1 MAARAYAPRGSSV
14 PALRASVSWLCMSI
28 QFHIPVRCKMA
39 IDQKAEHAPWRDPS
53 RISSARSFALMGAGV
68 LIGLILAGYSL
79 FTARSA
85 STLIVPAEDV
95 ALVNQQPVSRA
106 DYLALLQTL
115 YGVDLSHA
123 TQEQRH
129 KVLDDMIREELFV
142 QRGKELD
149 VASTDPDVRSALV
162 NAVELEIAENALT
175 SQPSEAALRQFF
187 EAHQE
192 RYVSEGVMRVRDL
205 VFPASALG
213 ELPRD
218 PEALER
224 AVTDAQTLAHLNGR
238 DSGKTKGEEFY
249 FAAKIHLG
257 DELFAAA
264 RDLGNGGV
272 SRPIQLPDGIHVL
285 DMEQNRHPVP
295 FGFAA
300 ARAQVLSDYRN
311 QAVDK
316 LKLSGESFLRKRAN
330 VLIADDLR

>member
-1 MAARAYAPRGSSV
+1 MFI
-14 PALRASVSWLCMSI
+14 L
-28 QFHIPVRCKMA
+28 FHIPVRFKMA
-39 IDQKAEHAPWRDPS
+39 TEQRFERASWRDPS
-53 RISSARSFALMGAGV
+53 QISSARSFALMAAGV
-68 LIGLILAGYSL
+68 LIGLALAGYSL

-123 TQEQRH
+123 TQEQRR

-162 NAVELEIAENALT
+162 NAVELEIAENAIT
-175 SQPSEAALRQFF
+175 SQPSEAALRRFF
-187 EAHQE
+187 ETHQD
-192 RYVSEGVMRVRDL
+192 RYVSEGIMRVKDL
-205 VFPASALG
+205 V
-213 ELPRD
+213 
-218 PEALER
+218 
-224 AVTDAQTLAHLNGR
+224 NGR
-238 DSGKTKGEEFY
+238 DSGKTKGDEFY

-257 DELFAAA
+257 DELFAVA
-264 RDLGNGGV
+264 RGMENGSV
-272 SRPIQLPDGIHVL
+272 SKPVQLPDGIHVL
-285 DMEQNRHPVP
+285 EMEQNKHPVP

-300 ARAQVLSDYRN
+300 AHAQVLSDYRN

-330 VLIADDLR
+330 VLIADDMR

>member
-1 MAARAYAPRGSSV
+1 MA
-14 PALRASVSWLCMSI
+14 L
-28 QFHIPVRCKMA
+28 
-39 IDQKAEHAPWRDPS
+39 DQKPERAAWRDPS
-53 RISSARSFALMGAGV
+53 RISSARSFALMAAGV

-85 STLIVPAEDV
+85 SLIVPAEDV

-175 SQPSEAALRQFF
+175 SQPSEAALRQYF
-187 EAHQE
+187 ETHQD
-192 RYVSEGVMRVRDL
+192 RYVSEGVMRVKDL

-213 ELPRD
+213 ELPHD
-218 PEALER
+218 PEALKR
-224 AVTDAQTLAHLNGR
+224 AVNDAQMLAHLNGR
-238 DSGKTKGEEFY
+238 DSGKTRGEEFY

-264 RDLGNGGV
+264 RGLENGEV
-272 SRPIQLPDGIHVL
+272 SRPIQLSDGMHVL

>member
-1 MAARAYAPRGSSV
+1 
-14 PALRASVSWLCMSI
+14 MSI
-28 QFHIPVRCKMA
+28 QFPIPVRFKMT
-39 IDQKAEHAPWRDPS
+39 IDQKPEQAPSWRDPS
-53 RISSARSFALMGAGV
+53 QISNVRSFVLMAAGV
-68 LIGLILAGYSL
+68 LIGLVLAGYSL

-95 ALVNQQPVSRA
+95 ALVNQQPLSRA

-123 TQEQRH
+123 TPEQRR

-162 NAVELEIAENALT
+162 NAVELEIAENAIT

-187 EAHQE
+187 ETHQD
-192 RYVSEGVMRVRDL
+192 RYVSEGIMRVRDL
-205 VFPASALG
+205 VFPASALA
-213 ELPRD
+213 ELPHD
-218 PEALER
+218 PPALKR
-224 AVTDAQTLAHLNGR
+224 AVADADMLAHLDGR

-264 RDLGNGGV
+264 RGLANGEV
-272 SRPIQLPDGIHVL
+272 SQPIPLSDGIHVL
-285 DMEQNRHPVP
+285 DMELNKHPVP
-295 FGFAA
+295 FAFAA
-300 ARAQVLSDYRN
+300 ARTQVLSDYRS

-316 LKLSGESFLRKRAN
+316 LKLSGEVFLRKRAN

>member
-1 MAARAYAPRGSSV
+1 MF
-14 PALRASVSWLCMSI
+14 I
-28 QFHIPVRCKMA
+28 QFHTAVRFKMA
-39 IDQKAEHAPWRDPS
+39 TDQKPGRASWRDPS
-53 RISSARSFALMGAGV
+53 QISSARSFALMAAGV
-68 LIGLILAGYSL
+68 LVGLVLAGYSL

-106 DYLALLQTL
+106 DYVALLQTL

-123 TQEQRH
+123 TQEQRR

-162 NAVELEIAENALT
+162 NAVELEIAENAIT
-175 SQPSEAALRQFF
+175 SQPSEAALRRFF
-187 EAHQE
+187 ETHQD
-192 RYVSEGVMRVRDL
+192 RYVSEGIMRVKDL
-205 VFPASALG
+205 VFPATALP
-213 ELPRD
+213 ELPIE
-218 PEALER
+218 PQALKN
-224 AVTDAQTLAHLNGR
+224 AISDAQTLAHLNGR
-238 DSGKTKGEEFY
+238 DSGKTKGDEFY

-257 DELFAAA
+257 DELFAVA
-264 RDLGNGGV
+264 RDLANSSV
-272 SRPIQLPDGIHVL
+272 SKPMQLPDGIHVL
-285 DMEQNRHPVP
+285 EMEQNKHPVP

-300 ARAQVLSDYRN
+300 AHAQVLSDYRN

>member
-1 MAARAYAPRGSSV
+1 M
-14 PALRASVSWLCMSI
+14 CI
-28 QFHIPVRCKMA
+28 QSHTPVRFKMA
-39 IDQKAEHAPWRDPS
+39 IDQKPDWRDPS
-53 RISSARSFALMGAGV
+53 QTSKARSFVLMAAGV
-68 LIGLILAGYSL
+68 LVGLVLAGYSL

-85 STLIVPAEDV
+85 SNLIVPAEDV

-123 TQEQRH
+123 TQEQRR

-149 VASTDPDVRSALV
+149 VASADPDVRGALV
-162 NAVELEIAENALT
+162 NAVELEMAANAIT
-175 SQPSEAALRQFF
+175 SQPSEAALRRFF
-187 EAHQE
+187 ETHQD
-192 RYVSEGVMRVRDL
+192 RYVSEGVMRVKDL
-205 VFPASALG
+205 V
-213 ELPRD
+213 
-218 PEALER
+218 
-224 AVTDAQTLAHLNGR
+224 NGR

-264 RDLGNGGV
+264 RDLGNGMV
-272 SRPIQLPDGIHVL
+272 SKPIQLPDGIHVL
-285 DMEQNRHPVP
+285 HMEQNKRPVP
-295 FGFAA
+295 FDFAA
-300 ARAQVLSDYRN
+300 ARGQVLSDYRN

-316 LKLSGESFLRKRAN
+316 LKMSGEAFLRKRAN

>member
-1 MAARAYAPRGSSV
+1 
-14 PALRASVSWLCMSI
+14 
-28 QFHIPVRCKMA
+28 MA
-39 IDQKAEHAPWRDPS
+39 IDQKPEHASWRDPS
-53 RISSARSFALMGAGV
+53 QISSARSFALMAAGV

-187 EAHQE
+187 ETHQE

-213 ELPRD
+213 ELPHE
-218 PEALER
+218 PQALKR

-264 RDLGNGGV
+264 RALGTGEV
-272 SRPIQLPDGIHVL
+272 SRPIQLSDGIHVL
-285 DMEQNRHPVP
+285 DMEQNRQPVP

-300 ARAQVLSDYRN
+300 ARAQVLSDYRS

>member
-1 MAARAYAPRGSSV
+1 M
-14 PALRASVSWLCMSI
+14 LI
-28 QFHIPVRCKMA
+28 QSHTPVRLKMA
-39 IDQKAEHAPWRDPS
+39 IDQKPERASWRDPS
-53 RISSARSFALMGAGV
+53 RISNPRSFVLMAAGV
-68 LIGLILAGYSL
+68 LIGLVLAGYSL

-85 STLIVPAEDV
+85 SNLIVPAEDV
-95 ALVNQQPVSRA
+95 ALVNQQPVSRT

-149 VASTDPDVRSALV
+149 VASADPDVRSALV
-162 NAVELEIAENALT
+162 NAVELEIAENAIT

-187 EAHQE
+187 ETHQD
-192 RYVSEGVMRVRDL
+192 RYVSEGVMRVKD
-205 VFPASALG
+205 V
-213 ELPRD
+213 
-218 PEALER
+218 
-224 AVTDAQTLAHLNGR
+224 VNGS

-264 RDLGNGGV
+264 RELGNGMV
-272 SRPIQLPDGIHVL
+272 SKPIQLPDGIHVL
-285 DMEQNRHPVP
+285 YMEQNKHPVP
-295 FGFAA
+295 FDFAA